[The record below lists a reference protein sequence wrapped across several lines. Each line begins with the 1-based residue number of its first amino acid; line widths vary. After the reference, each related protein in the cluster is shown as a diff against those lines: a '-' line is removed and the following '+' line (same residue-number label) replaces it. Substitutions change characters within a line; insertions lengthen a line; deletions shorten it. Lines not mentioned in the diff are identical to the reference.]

1 MSGLNQWLQKHRRP
15 KSALFLSSTANQES
29 KKCTDTRRTLSWA
42 QSSSSVTARQQQQ
55 QQQQDHSIDEPNVR
69 ASLDCGLT
77 IPVRQTSKHYELDP
91 ELQVKVDRVV
101 SSNEIRLISQRIQRK
116 QRVQSICSC
125 PTSDVAIATNT
136 SSITL
141 PVQDKEDNCRH
152 YNKKL
157 PHQFH
162 SDSYYQQYHSKL
174 NNSYL
179 HQQSPPPPPPPHH
192 HF

>member
-1 MSGLNQWLQKHRRP
+1 M
-15 KSALFLSSTANQES
+15 
-29 KKCTDTRRTLSWA
+29 SWA
-42 QSSSSVTARQQQQ
+42 QSSSSVTVRQQQ

-91 ELQVKVDRVV
+91 KLQAKVDRVV
-101 SSNEIRLISQRIQRK
+101 SSNEIRLISQRIQRG
-116 QRVQSICSC
+116 QRVQSMCSC
-125 PTSDVAIATNT
+125 PASDVAIATNT

-141 PVQDKEDNCRH
+141 PVQDKEESSHH

-157 PHQFH
+157 SHHFH
-162 SDSYYQQYHSKL
+162 PDSYYQHYHSNL
-174 NNSYL
+174 NNSFL

-192 HF
+192 HFP